1 MKVTFFDLTAQYHS
15 IKSEVDAAITSVLES
30 GSFIG
35 GNVVSGFEKN
45 FALSCGTKHCVAVG
59 NATDGLFLSLKA
71 LGVGPGDEVITPAW
85 SWISSA
91 EVISQVGAKPVF
103 ADVDPHFYT
112 VSIKELQTKVT
123 VKTKAV
129 IVVHLYGQAVDIRPI
144 VSLCKENGLF
154 LIEDCAQ
161 AHFTE
166 LEGQKAGSFGRCG
179 VFSFYPTKNLGAI
192 GDGGC
197 VTTNDVEFANHLRRW
212 ANHGGLEKDEH
223 LFEGTNSRLDALQAA
238 VLNVKLK
245 HLPRWTNQRVAYA
258 QQYQDQLA
266 GIAEIVLPSIQAK
279 SVHTFH
285 QFVIQANQR
294 DNLKAYLEKQGI
306 QTLIHYPKA
315 LPFEPAY
322 KHLKH
327 TEDQFPVSARLQ
339 KSVLSLPIYPEL
351 SAEQIDYVCE
361 MIRSFYGR

>member
-1 MKVTFFDLTAQYHS
+1 MQVPFFDLTAQYHS
-15 IKSEVDAAITSVLES
+15 IKSEIDAAIASVLES
-30 GSFIG
+30 GYFIG

-45 FALSCGTKHCVAVG
+45 FALSCGTKHCVGVG
-59 NATDGLFLSLKA
+59 NATDGLFLALKA
-71 LGVGPGDEVITPAW
+71 LRIGPGDEVITPAW

-91 EVISQVGAKPVF
+91 GVISQVGAKPVF
-103 ADVDPHFYT
+103 VDVDPHFYT
-112 VSIKELQTKVT
+112 VSIKELKAKVT
-123 VKTKAV
+123 DKTKAV
-129 IVVHLYGQAVDIRPI
+129 IVVHLYGQAADIKPI
-144 VSLCKENGLF
+144 VSLCNEKGLF

-166 LEGQKAGSFGRCG
+166 LEGNKAGSFGTCG
-179 VFSFYPTKNLGAI
+179 VFSFYPTKNLGAF

-197 VTTNDVEFANHLRRW
+197 VTTNDEEFANHIRRW

-245 HLPRWTNQRVAYA
+245 HLTKWTNQRIAYA
-258 QQYQDQLA
+258 KHYQDRLT
-266 GIAEIVLPSIQAK
+266 GITEIVLPAILAK

-285 QFVIQANQR
+285 QFVVQANHR

-322 KHLKH
+322 QYLHH
-327 TEDQFPVSARLQ
+327 TEDQFPVSAQLQ
-339 KSVLSLPIYPEL
+339 KSILSLPIYPEL
-351 SAEQIDYVCE
+351 SKEQIDYVCE